1 MKVVLPSPED
11 DVKIKVAARA
21 DAGDRTLGSKP
32 RPDEGPGVEHAQ
44 QGVNKDLQMKKTV

>member
-1 MKVVLPSPED
+1 MLLPSPED
-11 DVKIKVAARA
+11 DVKIKVVAGA

-44 QGVNKDLQMKKTV
+44 QGVNKDLRMKRTVY